1 MEIECLEVYIMGLM
15 IHNED
20 GHDFAVA
27 HHARAISMTLSRYV
41 YLVFFELRCKKNLQN
56 SSRIQKISIKF
67 VLVIGVGI
75 FR

>member
-1 MEIECLEVYIMGLM
+1 MGELRTVVFTYFMEIECLEGYIMGLM

-41 YLVFFELRCKKNLQN
+41 YLVFFELRCKKLAEFIENTEN
-56 SSRIQKISIKF
+56 F
-67 VLVIGVGI
+67 Y
-75 FR
+75 